1 MGDAPA
7 PSAPRVLE
15 TGGVLLVRLD
25 NAPPS
30 GRLRFLLF
38 DRSDAFGKFREE
50 LRVVEFEADGRAVY
64 RIEGV
69 PPGTYALVVH
79 LDENR
84 NGFIDR
90 NFIGIPR
97 EPVAISNRYEPK
109 GPPSFARARF
119 DFGADEV
126 RELDTALFSVLGD
139 FGRLGVGVG
148 VIARSSP
155 YLGAGGGVFQPI
167 PAISFNAGPIQLLGP
182 NLRAGLVG
190 DDRLRLAATASYRI
204 GFYDEDDSPAL
215 VGLGDRKDTLMAG
228 LAVVAEPPGLVDLEL
243 GYEHDVLDQ
252 IGGGAARFGVSRSFS
267 WGLTRLTPKLGFN
280 WTSAELSNHDWG
292 VPPNA
297 ATAERPAYDVGDTL
311 NVEAGVSSFLELS
324 DDWRVILDLSV
335 EGLDKAIRRSP
346 IVDADYVVKGFVA
359 VTFVF

>member
-1 MGDAPA
+1 M
-7 PSAPRVLE
+7 
-15 TGGVLLVRLD
+15 LVRLD
-25 NAPPS
+25 NAPTS

-38 DRSDAFGKFREE
+38 DRADAFGKFREE
-50 LRVVEFEADGRAVY
+50 LRVVEFDADGRTLY
-64 RIEGV
+64 RIEDV
-69 PPGTYALVVH
+69 PAGTYALVVH
-79 LDENR
+79 LDENG

-97 EPVAISNRYEPK
+97 EPVAISNRYQPK
-109 GPPSFARARF
+109 GPPSFERARF
-119 DFGADEV
+119 DLGTDEE

-155 YLGAGGGVFQPI
+155 YLGTDGGVFQPI

-215 VGLGDRKDTLMAG
+215 AGLGDRKDTLMAG
-228 LAVVAEPPGLVDLEL
+228 LAVVAELPGLVDLEL

-252 IGGGAARFGVSRSFS
+252 IGGGEAQFGVSRSFP
-267 WGLTRLTPKLGFN
+267 WGFAQLRPRVQLN
-280 WTSAELSNHDWG
+280 WTSAELSNYDWG
-292 VPPNA
+292 VPPEA
-297 ATAERPAYDVGDTL
+297 ATAARPAYEVEDTM
-311 NVEAGVSSFLELS
+311 NVEIGVASFLELS
-324 DDWRVILDLSV
+324 EDWRVILDVSV
-335 EGLDKAIRRSP
+335 EVLDSAIRGSP
-346 IVDADYVVKGFVA
+346 IVEDDYVLKGFFA
-359 VTFVF
+359 ITYVF